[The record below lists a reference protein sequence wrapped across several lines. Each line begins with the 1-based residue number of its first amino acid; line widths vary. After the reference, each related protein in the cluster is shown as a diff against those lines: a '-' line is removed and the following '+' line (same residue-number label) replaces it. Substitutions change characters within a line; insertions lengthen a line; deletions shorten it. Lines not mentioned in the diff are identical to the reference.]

1 MPDAPKPKPRP
12 TRGNYAIQTGK
23 SMPKR
28 PPPEPIEDRIA
39 AFLELKQTPA
49 EELAGIA
56 PLLSELKAEIER
68 LGRQQDRDDDV
79 FIHNQGESKDETL
92 EGMRLQARWE
102 ALVQLERDLVDL
114 RTALRLQLK

>member
-1 MPDAPKPKPRP
+1 
-12 TRGNYAIQTGK
+12 
-23 SMPKR
+23 MPK

-49 EELAGIA
+49 DELAGIA

-68 LGRQQDRDDDV
+68 LGRQQDRDDAV

-102 ALVQLERDLVDL
+102 ALVQLERDLE
-114 RTALRLQLK
+114 ALRADLQMEN

>member
-1 MPDAPKPKPRP
+1 
-12 TRGNYAIQTGK
+12 
-23 SMPKR
+23 MPK

-39 AFLELKQTPA
+39 AFLELTQTPA
-49 EELAGIA
+49 EELAGLA
-56 PLLSELKAEIER
+56 PLLTELNSEIER
-68 LGRQQDRDDDV
+68 LGRQQDRDDAV